1 MTQLVGIN
9 SSDAMWT
16 PVIDDP
22 VASINARL
30 AGKTPTDWK
39 TYCKSVATDLQGYLN
54 ALPSS

>member
-1 MTQLVGIN
+1 MTQLVG
-9 SSDAMWT
+9 
-16 PVIDDP
+16 
-22 VASINARL
+22 INARL